1 MTANEESANVTEES
15 DLPIDEQQPSKSDG
29 RVVGDDGITLI
40 PFDKKKH
47 NSSAMSM
54 TLKEYPF
61 PENILCIIGLY
72 ETAYGVAA
80 IHEETG
86 DLAGYFIAKS
96 IFPCNNVGVMGKKVA
111 NLAQICSSSNY
122 QKRGIATRM
131 GNVS

>member
-1 MTANEESANVTEES
+1 MTADEESANVTEES

-96 IFPCNNVGVMGKKVA
+96 IVKGKKVA